1 MNKILI
7 ICNTQSYMITSLQ
20 NMFKELGNEVVIVAP
35 KVDDI
40 EHAAEEI
47 NVVLLYLDEDMAK
60 DKVAMTFIKDKVV
73 MDDLRLYAIGNDD
86 ELKEIKHTI
95 PTNIIKKEY
104 LRPINLKEVS
114 KEIDEDIKENGGIV
128 KKKILVVDD
137 SGTMLWNVKGWL
149 EDKYQVILANSGAM
163 AIKYLSINKPDL
175 MLLDYEMP
183 VLDGK
188 QVLEIVRS
196 EQEFA
201 KVPVIF
207 LTNKNDRE
215 SVSKVTSLRPNG
227 YLLKT
232 MPPEDIVA
240 TIDAFFM
247 KQKGNE

>member
-1 MNKILI
+1 
-7 ICNTQSYMITSLQ
+7 
-20 NMFKELGNEVVIVAP
+20 
-35 KVDDI
+35 
-40 EHAAEEI
+40 
-47 NVVLLYLDEDMAK
+47 
-60 DKVAMTFIKDKVV
+60 
-73 MDDLRLYAIGNDD
+73 
-86 ELKEIKHTI
+86 
-95 PTNIIKKEY
+95 
-104 LRPINLKEVS
+104 
-114 KEIDEDIKENGGIV
+114 
-128 KKKILVVDD
+128 
-137 SGTMLWNVKGWL
+137 
-149 EDKYQVILANSGAM
+149 
-163 AIKYLSINKPDL
+163 

-240 TIDAFFM
+240 AIDAFFM